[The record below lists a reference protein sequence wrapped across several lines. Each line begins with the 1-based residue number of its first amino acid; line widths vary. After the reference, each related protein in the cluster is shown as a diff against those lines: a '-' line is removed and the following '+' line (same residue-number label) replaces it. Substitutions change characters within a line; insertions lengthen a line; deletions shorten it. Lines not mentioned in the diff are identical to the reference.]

1 MAGRVA
7 TSALRDER
15 LLLVKAF
22 AFTFPLCVCIR
33 RNNKEK
39 LEKIRENIKL
49 EENTSTNVL
58 RLLLC
63 ESELIPRAVN

>member
-1 MAGRVA
+1 MAGPVA

-39 LEKIRENIKL
+39 LEKIKL
-49 EENTSTNVL
+49 NENTSTNVL
-58 RLLLC
+58 RLLLFG
-63 ESELIPRAVN
+63 SKLIPRAVN